1 MRLIDADAL
10 HDALRKEPK
19 WVVRRDNRHNEGYTY
34 DQVHFAIDDAPTVEA
49 VPVNWIED
57 YLEKIHE
64 DLDYARQDN
73 DEEAMKRI
81 FWKYETIRGMVADWR
96 HDEKTR

>member
-1 MRLIDADAL
+1 MRLIDADKLEYYARWEV
-10 HDALRKEPK
+10 DE
-19 WVVRRDNRHNEGYTY
+19 
-34 DQVHFAIDDAPTVEA
+34 APTVDA

-57 YLEKIHE
+57 YLEKIHD
-64 DLDYARQDN
+64 DLDCARQDN

-81 FWKYETIRGMVADWR
+81 FWKYETIRWMVADWR

>member
-1 MRLIDADAL
+1 MRLIDGDAL
-10 HDALRKEPK
+10 IPSEVHTV
-19 WVVRRDNRHNEGYTY
+19 VVRKLDGKEVWESVLYAE
-34 DQVHFAIDDAPTVEA
+34 QIDDAPTVDA

-57 YLEKIHE
+57 YLEQIHK
-64 DLDYARQDN
+64 DLDCARQDS

-81 FWKYETIRGMVADWR
+81 FWKYETIRWMVADWR